1 MDLRSSI
8 GKFDKACYAIFAPA
22 RIKTESGFPA
32 WKILSLVAILF
43 GQFSRNALTK
53 YRKQE
58 GNSENIQQL
67 EAKRNEKSSETEFF
81 WWTYN
86 VRHYNSQNNTCLL
99 PMLTFGHQLTVA
111 HGNRLGGNLTSMSN
125 TSHCYNTLWNRCKSK
140 ARFVYAI
147 AAWADVSDAK
157 S

>member
-1 MDLRSSI
+1 MQSLRRHVLKLNQAFLR
-8 GKFDKACYAIFAPA
+8 GKSCPWLLF
-22 RIKTESGFPA
+22 
-32 WKILSLVAILF
+32 SLANFWEHLDR
-43 GQFSRNALTK
+43 QFSRNALTK

-81 WWTYN
+81 WWWTYN

-125 TSHCYNTLWNRCKSK
+125 TSHCYNTL
-140 ARFVYAI
+140 
-147 AAWADVSDAK
+147 
-157 S
+157 